1 MDIVYLHGLRLETVI
16 GVWDWER
23 HIRQTLIVDLDM
35 GADVARAAA
44 SDSIDD
50 TIDYKTVADR
60 LIEIGKESSFA
71 LVESLAER
79 IAGELTGA
87 LGIPWVRVRITKSGA
102 LRGAREV
109 GVLIERGTLAVRGG
123 GAEYFNLVAGFD
135 SDQSPAEIV
144 ATLKAIEHRA
154 GRRRGG
160 SACALDLD
168 LLVVGDLVLTGD
180 ACELPRR
187 DILEHAFVLRPLAEL
202 APAMQHP
209 IAGQSYAALWQA
221 LAPRAPR
228 LVRVPWPPGSG

>member
-1 MDIVYLHGLRLETVI
+1 MARVFVGI
-16 GVWDWER
+16 GSNHERER
-23 HIRQTLIVDLDM
+23 HIALALDALAKDF
-35 GADVARAAA
+35 GAVQISPVYRSAN
-44 SDSIDD
+44 
-50 TIDYKTVADR
+50 
-60 LIEIGKESSFA
+60 
-71 LVESLAER
+71 
-79 IAGELTGA
+79 
-87 LGIPWVRVRITKSGA
+87 
-102 LRGAREV
+102 
-109 GVLIERGTLAVRGG
+109 VRGG

-180 ACELPRR
+180 TCELPRR
-187 DILEHAFVLRPLAEL
+187 DILDHAFVLRPLAEL

-221 LAPRAPR
+221 LAPHAPR